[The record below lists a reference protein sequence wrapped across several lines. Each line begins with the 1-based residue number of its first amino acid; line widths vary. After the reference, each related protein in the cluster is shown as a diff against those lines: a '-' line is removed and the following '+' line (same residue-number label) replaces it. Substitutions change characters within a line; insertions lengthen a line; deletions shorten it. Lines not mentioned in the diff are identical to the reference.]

1 MLKLNSE
8 LCELV
13 GAFIGDGYLSKYGK
27 NGLVVGLTGNA
38 ILDEEYLKIHL
49 VSIVKRNF
57 PFARPSF
64 CYRNDENTL
73 QLRFYSLELADF
85 LLSLGFLPGIKTR
98 TVKIPSIIEQDK
110 QLLYATIRG
119 IFDTDGCLFLDNR
132 KKYKKPYPRITIQ
145 VASIPL
151 ISQLE
156 KHLSSEFSLYVDK
169 SNRDGKRNT
178 LEIYGHKQLEKFLKQ
193 IGFSNKRHLSKLP
206 SWPSGRALPW

>member
-13 GAFIGDGYLSKYGK
+13 GAFIGDGYLSRYGK
-27 NGLVVGLTGNA
+27 NHLVVGISGNA
-38 ILDEEYLKIHL
+38 ILDEEYLKSHL
-49 VSIVKRNF
+49 VPIIKKYF
-57 PFARPSF
+57 PSAKPSF
-64 CYRNDENTL
+64 SYRNDENTL
-73 QLRFYSLELADF
+73 QLRFYSPELANF

-119 IFDTDGCLFLDNR
+119 IFDTDGCLFFDNR

-151 ISQLE
+151 IIQLE
-156 KHLSSEFSLYVDK
+156 KHLSLDFSLYVDK

-178 LEIYGHKQLEKFLKQ
+178 LEIYGHRQLERFLKQ
-193 IGFSNKRHLSKLP
+193 IGFSNKRHMSKV
-206 SWPSGRALPW
+206 ALVA